1 MKKIIMFLFSISIS
15 AQNVSTFAGSC
26 SEVDRG
32 LVNGIGTLARFYNPS
47 AITVDI
53 DGNFYIS
60 DSNNNCIRKI
70 TPNGLV
76 STLAACP
83 SNFPVSVAVD
93 SQKNVFFS
101 AANYIYKINAGS
113 NVASVF
119 AGSNIAGYVDGT
131 GTNSQFHNPVGLAID
146 MNDNI
151 YVADKFNHRI
161 RKITNLGVVTT
172 FAGSTPGNANGDL
185 TNAKFNG
192 LEGIIIDS
200 LGNFFVADTNNN
212 QIKKIS
218 TDGQVTTYI
227 GNGTQDY
234 VDGIGMVVSLNQ
246 PINLTIDSYNNI
258 YFVSKNSNTIRCITP
273 TMNVTTIA
281 GDRYDGWGYCQNG
294 LGINAHFSHPTGLI
308 INQTGSIYVA
318 DNVTNTIRKITGLLS
333 TNNFNYNS
341 SIIITPNPTTS
352 NFYIGFENFSSCK
365 LSIFDMNGRIL
376 QKNIVTEKNTS
387 VDISNLIK
395 GVYLIQI
402 NSDQGTV
409 FKKIIKE

>member
-1 MKKIIMFLFSISIS
+1 MKKFIMFLFSISIS
-15 AQNVSTFAGSC
+15 AQNVTTFAGSC
-26 SEVDRG
+26 NEVDHG
-32 LVNGIGTLARFYNPS
+32 LVNGIGTVARFYNPS
-47 AITVDI
+47 AITVDV
-53 DGNFYIS
+53 DGNFYIA

-83 SNFPVSVAVD
+83 TNFPVSVAVD
-93 SQKNVFFS
+93 SQKNVYFS

-119 AGSNIAGYVDGT
+119 AGGNIAGNIDGI
-131 GTNSQFHNPVGLAID
+131 GTNSQFNHPVGLAID

-172 FAGSTPGNANGDL
+172 FAGGAPGNVNGNL
-185 TNAKFNG
+185 ITAQFNS

-200 LGNFFVADTNNN
+200 FGNFFIADTNNN

-234 VDGIGMVVSLNQ
+234 VDGIGLAVSLNQ
-246 PINLTIDSYNNI
+246 PINLTIDSNNNI

-273 TMNVTTIA
+273 SMNVTTIV

-308 INQTGSIYVA
+308 SNQTGNIYVA
-318 DNVTNTIRKITGLLS
+318 DNVTNTIRKITGLLT
-333 TNNFNYNS
+333 TNNINFDS
-341 SIIITPNPTTS
+341 SIIISPNPTTTS
-352 NFYIGFENFSSCK
+352 FYIGFENFSACN

-376 QKNIVTEKNTS
+376 QKKIVSEKNTS
-387 VDISNLIK
+387 VDISNLTK
-395 GVYLIQI
+395 GVYLIEI
-402 NSDQGTV
+402 ISDQGTA